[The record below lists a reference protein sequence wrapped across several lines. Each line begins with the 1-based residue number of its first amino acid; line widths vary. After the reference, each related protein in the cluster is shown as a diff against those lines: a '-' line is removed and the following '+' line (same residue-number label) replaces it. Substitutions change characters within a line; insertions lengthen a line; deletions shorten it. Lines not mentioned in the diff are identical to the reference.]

1 MQTQINSIINEERLH
16 PYLWLGLAG
25 YGVFVFLLAMFHISN
40 GDEGIYLYQSMLFA
54 DGQWPGFDYFTI
66 NPFWLYGVFG
76 GLFKLLAPQMET
88 ARLFAAV
95 SSIAMP
101 VMMAVIFSRYYGRGL
116 AVFGFIVLAA
126 NVPWLMANIVANHY
140 TVSNL
145 ALFAAFFLL
154 VYKPSLTFLRALAIG
169 ISLGIMVGTRLPL
182 ALTIP
187 VFAWWMWR
195 GGVGSVDSVVGR
207 AGNLKYIA
215 ALGIGGIAVS
225 VPDLILFF
233 QDPGQFMYMR
243 MFVNEELMKVDAG
256 GRQGLSF
263 AGYFIYLRLQAY
275 LDFFTQ
281 SRYWSG
287 PQNLFFVIPLVIW
300 PAVAAL
306 RRWRHGPHPSVP
318 TLDETGKVALSI
330 FAAVLIGYSIP
341 IAIGAAHLGQVTPY
355 IVVCLVSWLWSY
367 RNAEASGGAG
377 AAVTPYSRA
386 MLTLALVALI
396 PYCGVYLAHGSWQI
410 LFRNAGGMT
419 QMGTNAQL
427 GCWLEK
433 NISSEQSII
442 SFIGG
447 PAVNAR
453 LTMPKGFEQAGH
465 NGVWFRH
472 PDATL
477 DRLGIVTPSKLLD
490 VVAAGDVSVV
500 IDDNIRENFKRF
512 DHQKFSKLLADDY
525 IFKGALGGRAYPFKV
540 YLHKLRWAGAA
551 GTDDLPQETPPTA
564 NTSLLREKGIGS
576 FIKAAIKDVSHSLV
590 RLPADLVG
598 ALARATGASFRARCQ
613 SLLNG

>member
-1 MQTQINSIINEERLH
+1 MQTQTNSIFNEERLH
-16 PYLWLGLAG
+16 PYLWFGLAG
-25 YGVFVFLLAMFHISN
+25 YGVFVLLLAMFHISN

-54 DGQWPGFDYFTI
+54 GGQWPGFDFFTI
-66 NPFWLYGVFG
+66 NPFWLYGILG

-95 SSIAMP
+95 SSFAVP
-101 VMMAVIFSRYYGRGL
+101 VMMAVIFNRYYGRGL
-116 AVFGFIVLAA
+116 AVFGFMILAA
-126 NVPWLMANIVANHY
+126 NVPWLKANIVATHY

-145 ALFAAFFLL
+145 ALFVAFFLL

-187 VFAWWMWR
+187 IFAWWMWR
-195 GGVGSVDSVVGR
+195 GGVGSVDRAVGR

-215 ALGIGGIAVS
+215 ALGIGGITVS
-225 VPDLILFF
+225 LPDLILFF

-256 GRQGLSF
+256 GREGLSF
-263 AGYFIYLRLQAY
+263 AGYFIYLRLAAY

-281 SRYWSG
+281 SRFWSG
-287 PQNLFFVIPLVIW
+287 PQNLFFVIPLVVW
-300 PAVAAL
+300 PAMAAL
-306 RRWRHGPHPSVP
+306 RRRRLGAVPSTP
-318 TLDETGKVALSI
+318 SLDETGKVALSI

-355 IVVCLVSWLWSY
+355 MVVCLVSWLWTF
-367 RNAEASGGAG
+367 RNAETSGGDTVDAR
-377 AAVTPYSRA
+377 YSRA
-386 MLTLALVALI
+386 MLTLALVVLI
-396 PYCGVYLAHGSWQI
+396 PYCGVYLVHGSWQI
-410 LFRNAGGMT
+410 LFRNAGGIT
-419 QMGTNAQL
+419 QMSTNAQL

-433 NISSEQSII
+433 NISPEKPII

-490 VVAAGDVSVV
+490 EVAAGDVAVV
-500 IDDNIRENFKRF
+500 IDDDIRENFKRF

-525 IFKGALGGRAYPFKV
+525 IFKGTLGGTAYPFKV
-540 YLHKLRWAGAA
+540 YLHKSRLTDAA
-551 GTDDLPQETPPTA
+551 GIDALPKETPPTA
-564 NTSLLREKGIGS
+564 NGSLLREKGVGS
-576 FIKAAIKDVSHSLV
+576 FLKAAIKDVSNSLL
-590 RLPADLVG
+590 RLPADLAG
-598 ALARATGASFRARCQ
+598 ALARSTGASFRARCQ